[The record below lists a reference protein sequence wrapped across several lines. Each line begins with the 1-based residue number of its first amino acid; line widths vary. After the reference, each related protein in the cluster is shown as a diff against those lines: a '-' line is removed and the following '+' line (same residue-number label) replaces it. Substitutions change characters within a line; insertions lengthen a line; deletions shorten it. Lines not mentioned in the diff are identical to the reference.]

1 MIQLAILFVPYFKN
15 ICKYLQYCKCFAI
28 WKSAYLLFKKKKY
41 LTKAFSLATEQL
53 VCNNFW
59 L

>member
-28 WKSAYLLFKKKKY
+28 WKSAYLLFKKKKV
-41 LTKAFSLATEQL
+41 SDQGI
-53 VCNNFW
+53 
-59 L
+59 